1 MAGVRGEDGE
11 SRGRSSAGK
20 RRAGPVSVVTIV
32 VIRTTESRKGCGDPG
47 PVLDSRLCLALGVIL
62 LSAAPSHCL
71 CSLSAFLN
79 TAGQG
84 HVQGCLHTSQ
94 CEALRIP
101 FSEECS
107 LPSVST
113 LSHDPLTVGGKIGV
127 AGSAKVAHDATS

>member
-1 MAGVRGEDGE
+1 MVGVRGEDGE
-11 SRGRSSAGK
+11 SRGRTSAGK
-20 RRAGPVSVVTIV
+20 RRAGPVSVVTIF
-32 VIRTTESRKGCGDPG
+32 IMRTTESRKGCSDPG
-47 PVLDSRLCLALGVIL
+47 TVLDSRLCLALGVTL
-62 LSAAPSHCL
+62 LSAAPSHV
-71 CSLSAFLN
+71 SAAFSAFLN

-94 CEALRIP
+94 WEALRIP